1 MLFSRI
7 SCLLLAA
14 VLLSACQPEIL
25 TAPPLPTVSIWQV
38 QYTPATAWLAPYFQT
53 CAADQKGVN
62 LVVSEHPAQ
71 ALDLQTADFSFE
83 WGERTS
89 PPPFAAVIAQD
100 RLAVV
105 VNPANPISSL
115 TVSQIKDLFSG
126 KNDSWGPL
134 IQASCASCGTDFA
147 GPIRVYV
154 YAPGGE
160 MQLAAAW
167 IQPGPEAIL
176 APDPAAVKAAIASEP
191 YSVGFVPARW
201 LDSSVKQ
208 VAIAGAEAGLLSRP
222 VLAMSPAEPQGA
234 RRAWLACLQAQ
245 IK

>member
-14 VLLSACQPEIL
+14 VLLSACQPDIL

-38 QYTPATAWLAPYFQT
+38 QNTPATAWLAPYFQT
-53 CAADQKGVN
+53 CAAGQSAVN

-71 ALDLQTADFSFE
+71 ALDLQSADFSFE
-83 WGERTS
+83 WGERTN
-89 PPPFAAVIAQD
+89 PQPFAAVIAQD

-105 VNPANPISSL
+105 VNPSNPISSL
-115 TVSQIKDLFSG
+115 TVGQIQDLFSG
-126 KNDSWGPL
+126 KNDNWGPL
-134 IQASCASCGTDFA
+134 IQASCTACGTDFA
-147 GPIRVYV
+147 GPIRAYV
-154 YAPGGE
+154 YAPNGE

-167 IQPGPEAIL
+167 IHPGPEAIL
-176 APDPAAVKAAIASEP
+176 APDPAAVMAAIASEP
-191 YSVGFVPARW
+191 YSLGFVPARW

-208 VAIAGAEAGLLSRP
+208 VAIVGAEAGLLSRP
-222 VLAMSPAEPQGA
+222 VLAMSPGEPQGA